1 MWTEEPRTRRLI
13 KSIEKGSIERIVR
26 VGIPADFIG
35 FVGTTAA
42 GRRKLAALQAR
53 RDRFIDRQLGCPFK
67 EACADPSRHGEI
79 MALLEAPEVADALIA
94 EGF

>member
-13 KSIEKGSIERIVR
+13 KSIEKGSIKRTVH

-35 FVGTTAA
+35 FIANTKA

-53 RDRFIDRQLGCPFK
+53 RDRFIDRQLGCSFK